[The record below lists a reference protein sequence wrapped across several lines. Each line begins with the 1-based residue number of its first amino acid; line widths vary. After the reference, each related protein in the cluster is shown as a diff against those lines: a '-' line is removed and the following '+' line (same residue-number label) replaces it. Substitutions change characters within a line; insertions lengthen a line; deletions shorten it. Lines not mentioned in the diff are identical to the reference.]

1 MTHSV
6 PVRLH
11 WVHSTSPLGTTHR
24 ILLSRHEA
32 QATDALCL
40 TCCLLDCLEE
50 VWFRDE
56 TFSWLDASVEVSG
69 RDLVSDLVEDMVEAD
84 EGLLLGSGLVHPTA
98 NVGNGLGDVR
108 VGKEAGFNNI
118 NKSLLVFSWDE
129 KGSLDLDG
137 LGSRRQAMFLME
149 NLVNMV
155 MTKVKLAMKNEKRP
169 SCEPNLG
176 AKTVG

>member
-1 MTHSV
+1 M
-6 PVRLH
+6 
-11 WVHSTSPLGTTHR
+11 
-24 ILLSRHEA
+24 
-32 QATDALCL
+32 
-40 TCCLLDCLEE
+40 
-50 VWFRDE
+50 
-56 TFSWLDASVEVSG
+56 EVSG

-108 VGKEAGFNNI
+108 VGKEARFNNI